1 MRAVTTAT
9 AAVALGIDRKTLDNA
24 ISRLGSAVVPRGR
37 QGLERRIPA
46 NLLPIIA
53 LALDISRHLG
63 TPIRDAFPLAQR
75 LMSGQR
81 EIGPRLSI
89 HADVDRIQGDIS
101 ARLESAIETVVRRP
115 RGRPRRSPRGE
126 AAGRTPVRPA
136 TPSQGH

>member
-46 NLLPIIA
+46 NLLPVIA
-53 LALDISRHLG
+53 LAMDISSHLG
-63 TPIRDAFPLAQR
+63 TPIREAFPLAQR
-75 LMSGQR
+75 LMVGQR
-81 EIGPRLSI
+81 ELGPRLSI
-89 HADVDRIQGDIS
+89 HADVDRIQGEIS

-115 RGRPRRSPRGE
+115 RGRPRGRARGS
-126 AAGRTPVRPA
+126 APSRPEV
-136 TPSQGH
+136 PSQGH

>member
-1 MRAVTTAT
+1 MRAVTTTT

-53 LALDISRHLG
+53 LALDISSHLG
-63 TPIRDAFPLAQR
+63 TPIREAFPLAQR

-81 EIGPRLSI
+81 DIGPRLSI
-89 HADVDRIQGDIS
+89 HADIDRIQGEIS

-115 RGRPRRSPRGE
+115 RGRPPRRPR
-126 AAGRTPVRPA
+126 ADTVGRSSVRPT
-136 TPSQGH
+136 TPS

>member
-46 NLLPIIA
+46 NLLPVIA
-53 LALDISRHLG
+53 LAMDISTHLG
-63 TPIRDAFPLAQR
+63 TPIREAFPLAQR
-75 LMSGQR
+75 LMAGQR
-81 EIGPRLSI
+81 ELGPRLSI
-89 HADVDRIQGDIS
+89 HADVDRIQGEIS

-115 RGRPRRSPRGE
+115 RGRPR
-126 AAGRTPVRPA
+126 GRTRGSAPSRPEV
-136 TPSQGH
+136 PSQGH